1 MNYYYCCYYCGCECG
16 STLYLLKLRAEMR
29 VDLPLELLGGLPVH
43 LERRAIDLDA
53 DESDRRP
60 FPVARRARGSD
71 RELLAPV
78 ADADPEDRHGLAAAV
93 LLHLHQLEHADE
105 RLHGEAHPAII
116 ELQQ

>member
-1 MNYYYCCYYCGCECG
+1 M
-16 STLYLLKLRAEMR
+16 
-29 VDLPLELLGGLPVH
+29 DPPLELLGGLPVH

-53 DESDRRP
+53 DETYRRP
-60 FPVARRARGSD
+60 LPVARRARGSD
-71 RELLAPV
+71 RELLSPITD
-78 ADADPEDRHGLAAAV
+78 ADAEDRHGLAEAV

>member
-1 MNYYYCCYYCGCECG
+1 MNYYYCCYYSECRCG
-16 STLYLLKLRAEMR
+16 STSYLLKLRAEMR
-29 VDLPLELLGGLPVH
+29 VDLPLELLCSLPVH

-53 DESDRRP
+53 DETYRWP
-60 FPVARRARGSD
+60 LPVARRARGSD
-71 RELLAPV
+71 RHLLSPV
-78 ADADPEDRHGLAAAV
+78 AYADAEDRHGLAAAV